1 MRKSKKNLKGMTL
14 YEIIIALAV
23 FALMARILVGVG
35 ASIDRTTRSTN
46 NLKSKIVAEK
56 PYAANKVLTDPSG
69 NSVATAEDMTI
80 TVNCNGAN
88 VVMEADKY
96 NTETA
101 FTKDE
106 TQNVDVAGK
115 EAEANEQYNGGLNLE
130 FVVIRPETP

>member
-35 ASIDRTTRSTN
+35 VSIDRTTRSTN

-69 NSVATAEDMTI
+69 NSVASAEEMTV
-80 TVNCNGAN
+80 TVNCNGAS